1 MLTGSKV
8 LRRKHRRINIL
19 LRKVHLSKH
28 RVQGAGVQRTKHVL
42 TEIILK
48 ISETVNPCPQNR
60 RRGIP
65 QVLARRYKTI
75 TTTHRKSVDL
85 MRLCFARCVHGME
98 DLQESIDDGD
108 ATEICRTAASARRL
122 DELDDGRRLDEWD
135 ENDEDDD
142 EGIRNSCAA
151 GGSLP
156 PAPATQI
163 LASEVANH
171 KTSDDCWTSMTQ
183 GTTKIVMDITNYM
196 TLHPGGKAYI
206 LSMCGRDSTAAFQV
220 YHPLTYVTEAVRHGY
235 IVLKGQLSGTYPV
248 PTTTTVTLPAGVTT
262 TTGPSASPQSKI
274 TAAILGQHATAS
286 DCWGRI
292 GSWVVDMTQLRSTHP
307 AGNSMLTCGADVT
320 ASFRSIHADSY
331 VSRMPIQGTW
341 DDTVIRRPATPTPTP
356 SPTQTAAPTAA
367 PTPAPPP
374 QIVGGQT
381 SILNPQVRP

>member
-1 MLTGSKV
+1 MQEAQAKEMQSKSYSVHGAIFRTSRSQGYLNRIGSKEGN
-8 LRRKHRRINIL
+8 KIHITPTYQ
-19 LRKVHLSKH
+19 LS
-28 RVQGAGVQRTKHVL
+28 
-42 TEIILK
+42 
-48 ISETVNPCPQNR
+48 PQ
-60 RRGIP
+60 
-65 QVLARRYKTI
+65 L
-75 TTTHRKSVDL
+75 
-85 MRLCFARCVHGME
+85 RCVHGME

-122 DELDDGRRLDEWD
+122 DSLDSDSDRRLAAWD
-135 ENDEDDD
+135 ETDEDDD

-156 PAPATQI
+156 SAPATQI

-206 LSMCGRDSTAAFQV
+206 LSMCGKDSTAAFQV

-235 IVLKGQLSGTYPV
+235 VILKGQLSGTYPV
-248 PTTTTVTLPAGVTT
+248 ITTTVTLAPGVTT
-262 TTGPSASPQSKI
+262 TTGPSSSPQTKV

-292 GSWVVDMTQLRSTHP
+292 GSWVVDMTSLLSSHP
-307 AGNSMLTCGADVT
+307 AGSSMLICGADVT

-331 VSRMPIQGTW
+331 ISRMPVVGTW
-341 DDTVIRRPATPTPTP
+341 DDTVIRRPSPTPAP
-356 SPTQTAAPTAA
+356 APAPVTAAPTPA
-367 PTPAPPP
+367 PAPAPPP

-381 SILNPQVRP
+381 SILNPQVWNLQRQSKCNQN